1 MGADDWERYEL
12 RMIDDYESEFT
23 PDMDMGARPVNQEF
37 GDFESLAF
45 IEKKQK
51 GCRKAP
57 AHARSTTAL
66 HIEKNLKKG
75 EVAIKVFPYT
85 KAINNQEAAWLICN
99 EDDRCEV
106 IFEKI
111 SRKKGCRVP
120 LKCDKYVLLAVVD
133 QEDT

>member
-51 GCRKAP
+51 GLRKAP

-75 EVAIKVFPYT
+75 EVALKVFPYT
-85 KAINNQEAAWLICN
+85 KAINN
-99 EDDRCEV
+99 
-106 IFEKI
+106 
-111 SRKKGCRVP
+111 
-120 LKCDKYVLLAVVD
+120 
-133 QEDT
+133 